1 MKEALTYPIFQVI
14 AETAIEMQ
22 IPAYVVGGY
31 VRDFIM
37 GRPSEDIDIVTVGD
51 GVELANNVAA
61 RLNEEVKVY
70 VYKNFGTAMFVH
82 KGIRNWRIEFV
93 GARKESYRKNSRK
106 PEVEAGTMEDDQ
118 KRRDFTINAM
128 AISLQ
133 PDNYGMLIDPF
144 GGIKDIENRII
155 RTPTDPDITYSDDPL
170 RMMRAIRF
178 ATQLEFEIHRQSLDA
193 ISRNRERI
201 LIISFERI
209 IDELNKII
217 LSKRPSVGFKLLDE
231 TGLMDIIFPEFSAL
245 KGAEFV
251 NGKGHKDNFFHTL
264 QVLDNVAEESDN
276 LWLRWAA
283 LLHDI
288 AKPVTKKYD
297 PKSGW
302 TFYGHDYIGSKMV
315 LKIFKKLKLPLNEKM
330 KYVQKLV
337 LLHLRPQVLSDE
349 GVTDSAVRRLLFD
362 AGDDVEDLMLL
373 CEADITSKNPRK
385 VKKYLNNFVIVR
397 GKLQEIEGKD
407 KLRNW
412 QPPISGKDIMN
423 AFDIGPSREV
433 GLIKVAIREAILDG
447 RIGSNYHEAYEQML
461 EEGKKIGLKKSN

>member
-1 MKEALTYPIFQVI
+1 MKEALIYPIFQVI
-14 AETAIEMQ
+14 AETASEMQ

-37 GRPSEDIDIVTVGD
+37 DRPSEDIDIVAVGD
-51 GVELANNVAA
+51 GVELANNVAS
-61 RLNEEVKVY
+61 RLDKEVKVY

-82 KGIRNWRIEFV
+82 KGVRKWRIEFV

-144 GGIKDIENRII
+144 GGVKDIDDRII
-155 RTPTDPDITYSDDPL
+155 RTPLDPDITYSDDPL

-178 ATQLEFEIHRQSLDA
+178 ATQLEFGIHKQSLDA

-209 IDELNKII
+209 TEELNKII

-231 TGLMDIIFPEFSAL
+231 TGLLDIIFPELFSL
-245 KGAEFV
+245 KGAEFI

-264 QVLDNVAEESDN
+264 QVLDNVAEESES

-330 KYVQKLV
+330 KFVQKLV

-362 AGDDVEDLMLL
+362 AGDDVDDLMLL

-385 VKKYLNNFVIVR
+385 VKKYLSNFKIVR
-397 GKLQEIEGKD
+397 EKLQEIEGKD

-423 AFDIGPSREV
+423 AFNIGPSREV
-433 GLIKVAIREAILDG
+433 GIIKIAIREAILDG
-447 RIGSNYHEAYEQML
+447 RIGNNYHEAFEQMIK
-461 EEGKKIGLKKSN
+461 EGKKIGLKKSN